1 MEELKTRL
9 TTSLIK
15 EQFRSSVLDSKVKRE
30 ADANSDHYM
39 VKTRIRLCLNAFKIK
54 SKLRPGL
61 DVECL
66 KNMEF
71 IKKYNDC
78 LRKKLSKSN
87 LKKGEWGYEK
97 ILEQQKIASA
107 NSADVIPVYMTE
119 RASLGSAKTNGS

>member
-39 VKTRIRLCLNAFKIK
+39 VKTRIRLRLNAFKNK
-54 SKLRPGL
+54 SKLRPRL

-71 IKKYNDC
+71 IKKKKYNDC
-78 LRKKLSKSN
+78 LRKKLSKIKF
-87 LKKGEWGYEK
+87 KKRRMR
-97 ILEQQKIASA
+97 ILRKF
-107 NSADVIPVYMTE
+107 
-119 RASLGSAKTNGS
+119 

>member
-1 MEELKTRL
+1 MEALKTRL

-39 VKTRIRLCLNAFKIK
+39 VKTRIRLRLNAFKNK
-54 SKLRPGL
+54 SKLRPRL

-71 IKKYNDC
+71 IKKKKKKYNDC
-78 LRKKLSKSN
+78 LRKKLSKIK
-87 LKKGEWGYEK
+87 LKKRRMR
-97 ILEQQKIASA
+97 ILRKF
-107 NSADVIPVYMTE
+107 
-119 RASLGSAKTNGS
+119 

>member
-39 VKTRIRLCLNAFKIK
+39 VKTRIRLRINAFKNK
-54 SKLRPGL
+54 SKLRPRL

-71 IKKYNDC
+71 IKKKKKYNDC
-78 LRKKLSKSN
+78 LRKKLSKIK
-87 LKKGEWGYEK
+87 LKKRRMR
-97 ILEQQKIASA
+97 ILRKF
-107 NSADVIPVYMTE
+107 
-119 RASLGSAKTNGS
+119 

>member
-30 ADANSDHYM
+30 ADANGDHYM

-54 SKLRPGL
+54 SKLRPRL

-78 LRKKLSKSN
+78 LRKKLSKIK
-87 LKKGEWGYEK
+87 LKKRRMRKRE
-97 ILEQQKIASA
+97 
-107 NSADVIPVYMTE
+107 NSRTTKD
-119 RASLGSAKTNGS
+119 SLCKFS

>member
-39 VKTRIRLCLNAFKIK
+39 VKTRIRLRLNAFKNK
-54 SKLRPGL
+54 SKLRPRL

-71 IKKYNDC
+71 IKKKYNDC
-78 LRKKLSKSN
+78 LRKKLSKIK
-87 LKKGEWGYEK
+87 LKKRRMR
-97 ILEQQKIASA
+97 ILRKF
-107 NSADVIPVYMTE
+107 
-119 RASLGSAKTNGS
+119 

>member
-39 VKTRIRLCLNAFKIK
+39 VKTRIRLRINAFKNK
-54 SKLRPGL
+54 SKLRPRL

-78 LRKKLSKSN
+78 LRKKIK
-87 LKKGEWGYEK
+87 LKKRRMRKRE
-97 ILEQQKIASA
+97 
-107 NSADVIPVYMTE
+107 NSRTTKD
-119 RASLGSAKTNGS
+119 SLCKFS

>member
-1 MEELKTRL
+1 MPIKELKTRL

-39 VKTRIRLCLNAFKIK
+39 VKTRIRLRLLNAFKNK
-54 SKLRPGL
+54 SKLRPRL

-71 IKKYNDC
+71 IKK
-78 LRKKLSKSN
+78 KKKKST
-87 LKKGEWGYEK
+87 
-97 ILEQQKIASA
+97 
-107 NSADVIPVYMTE
+107 MT
-119 RASLGSAKTNGS
+119 A

>member
-39 VKTRIRLCLNAFKIK
+39 VKTRIRLRINAFKNK
-54 SKLRPGL
+54 SKLRPRL

-71 IKKYNDC
+71 IKK
-78 LRKKLSKSN
+78 KKKVQWL
-87 LKKGEWGYEK
+87 LEKK
-97 ILEQQKIASA
+97 
-107 NSADVIPVYMTE
+107 T
-119 RASLGSAKTNGS
+119 

>member
-39 VKTRIRLCLNAFKIK
+39 VKTRIRLRINAFKNK
-54 SKLRPGL
+54 SKLRPRL

-71 IKKYNDC
+71 IEEKKYNDC
-78 LRKKLSKSN
+78 LRKKLSKIK
-87 LKKGEWGYEK
+87 LKKRRMR
-97 ILEQQKIASA
+97 ILRKF
-107 NSADVIPVYMTE
+107 
-119 RASLGSAKTNGS
+119 